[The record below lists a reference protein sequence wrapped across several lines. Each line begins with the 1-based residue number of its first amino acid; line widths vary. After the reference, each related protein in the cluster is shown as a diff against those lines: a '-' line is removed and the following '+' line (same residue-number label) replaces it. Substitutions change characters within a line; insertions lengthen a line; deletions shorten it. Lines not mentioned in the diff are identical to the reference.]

1 MRLWMLRSL
10 PMALPVGLAI
20 ESIDERHCR
29 VRLPYRPWLRN
40 PFRSLFWAVMGMA
53 AELCSG
59 ALVYAYASGTGCKFI
74 LAGMSGRFHRKVT
87 GKSYYICEAGDVIRQ
102 HLQTLTPLADTT
114 IDLPVVVRDTSGEIV
129 ADFVFTWQLR
139 AAAARK

>member
-1 MRLWMLRSL
+1 MLRSL
-10 PMALPVGLAI
+10 PMAFPLGLVI

-74 LAGMSGRFHRKVT
+74 LAGVSGRFHRKVT
-87 GKSYYICEAGDVIRQ
+87 GKSFYICEAGDVIRK
-102 HLQTLTPLADTT
+102 HLQDLTPLADTT
-114 IDLPVVVRDTSGEIV
+114 IDLPVVVHDASGEIV

-139 AAAARK
+139 AAAARM